1 MLWLEDRLQKLIME
15 FFNRQEMKKIPVV
28 EIETPRSLNYGDLS
42 SNIVLKLAKRLGIN
56 PLDLGNELAKYLT
69 SRLQGVFEKIEILPP
84 GFINFHFSWDYLYK
98 QLGEI
103 NALNSGYGRS
113 DIGRNQKVLLEF
125 VSANPTGP
133 LSIAHGRQAVIGASL
148 ARILEFT
155 GYKVDKEYYIN
166 DEGTQI
172 NLLGESLRVRCL
184 QIMGE
189 EVQLP
194 SEGYQ
199 GEYLI
204 SIAQKLVNERNL
216 SCEDIKRLNGEYFS
230 RYAVNVIL
238 QDIKTEL
245 KELGVIYDSW
255 RSQKMLREEGKIEKA
270 LAILQGQGLIYEKD
284 GALWFKST
292 QFGDDQDRVVRRKDG
307 SYTYFAAD
315 VAYHKEKFD
324 RGYQL
329 AIDLWGPD
337 HHGYI
342 ARVKASMKAMGYS
355 EDRLKI
361 FIVQLATVYRGGKPI
376 TLSTR
381 KGQILTLKEVVEEI
395 GKDATIYFLLTR
407 KLDSHLDFDIE
418 LAKKQSLENP
428 VYYIQYAHARICSIM
443 EYAGE
448 NNIDLNQISSD
459 LFQNLVQPE
468 EKVILRLLVQFPR
481 VVKISSIL
489 LEPSLLAVYLHNLAG
504 EFHSYYNKHR
514 VVSEEH
520 DLTLARLAL
529 VKAIQIVLRNGLT
542 LLGISAPVKM

>member
-1 MLWLEDRLQKLIME
+1 MLQLENRLQKLITE
-15 FFNRQEMKKIPVV
+15 FFSHRGIREIPVV
-28 EIETPRSLNYGDLS
+28 EIETPRSLDYGDLS
-42 SNIVLKLAKRLGIN
+42 SNIVLKLAKRLNIN
-56 PLDLGNELAKYLT
+56 PLDLGNELAKYLIPK
-69 SRLQGVFEKIEILPP
+69 LQGVFEKIEILPP
-84 GFINFHFSWDYLYK
+84 GFINFHLSWDYLYR
-98 QLGEI
+98 QLGQI
-103 NALNSGYGRS
+103 NALDTDYGKS
-113 DIGRNQKVLLEF
+113 AIGGNQKVLLEF

-133 LSIAHGRQAVIGASL
+133 LSIAHGRQAAIGASL
-148 ARILEFT
+148 ARILKFT

-184 QIMGE
+184 QVMGKNTS
-189 EVQLP
+189 LP
-194 SEGYQ
+194 PEGYQ

-204 SIAQKLVNERNL
+204 SIAKKLIDEQKLNYEDTKNL
-216 SCEDIKRLNGEYFS
+216 DVEYFS
-230 RYAVNVIL
+230 QYAVNTIL
-238 QDIKTEL
+238 QEIKTEL
-245 KELGVIYDSW
+245 SEFGVIYESW
-255 RSQKMLREEGKIEKA
+255 RSQKMLRQEGKIENV
-270 LAILQGQGLIYEKD
+270 LAVLQSQGLIYEKD

-292 QFGDDQDRVVRRKDG
+292 QFGDDQDRVVKRKEG

-315 VAYHKEKFD
+315 IAYHKEKFD
-324 RGYQL
+324 RGYEL

-342 ARVKASMKAMGYS
+342 ARVKAAMKAMGYS

-361 FIVQLATVYRGGKPI
+361 LIVQLATVYRGGKPI
-376 TLSTR
+376 ALSTR
-381 KGQILTLKEVVEEI
+381 KGQILTLKEVVDEI

-443 EYAGE
+443 DYAGE
-448 NNIDLNQISSD
+448 NNIDLKQISCD
-459 LFQNLVQPE
+459 LFKNLTQAE

-489 LEPSLLAVYLHNLAG
+489 LEPSLLTVYLHNLAG

-514 VVSEEH
+514 VVTKGL

-542 LLGISAPVKM
+542 LLGVSAPSKM